1 MAPIC
6 IVCSDQLLAAQ
17 PLQSSRGR
25 LEAAD
30 RLANRTSNTDHDI
43 RDGQPKLRAYPTF
56 AGTRRSE
63 QSKDDVD
70 KTAHVFR
77 VQMNHD
83 ESSLST
89 A

>member
-1 MAPIC
+1 MVPIC

-30 RLANRTSNTDHDI
+30 RLANRTSNTDHDAMAS
-43 RDGQPKLRAYPTF
+43 QNCEH
-56 AGTRRSE
+56 TRLLPEREVVSE
-63 QSKDDVD
+63 QSKDD
-70 KTAHVFR
+70 KTEHVFR